1 MCVALVT
8 FASSI
13 VSASSIISASSVVSA
28 AFDTVHADV
37 DVLIVYMKKRI

>member
-1 MCVALVT
+1 MCIALVT

-13 VSASSIISASSVVSA
+13 VSVSSVVSASSIVSA
-28 AFDTVHADV
+28 AFDTIHADD

>member
-13 VSASSIISASSVVSA
+13 ISASSIVSA